1 MRVQGDHHR
10 RSLQPVILSAA
21 KDLRSTQREIL
32 RCAQDD
38 SRAEVNAYGATTGV
52 ALRKMLLTL
61 TKVDTVRYQ
70 QNRVV
75 PRCSLPLA
83 PDRERVFLS
92 PFSGY
97 KERKGESM
105 VAQIE
110 QRRVSGR
117 PSSATTDP
125 VLTYTFD
132 VLPLQRGGQLGPVT
146 LAYETWGTLNAEGD
160 NAVLITHALTGNTHA
175 HDAEYPDDLKAAW
188 WNPLIGPGRPFDT
201 SRYFVICSNVLGS
214 CYGSTGPP
222 SIDPQTGRR
231 YGMNFPVITIRDIVN
246 AQRRLLKHLGVRQL
260 AMVAGGSIGGQQA
273 LEWAVSYPELV
284 RKAVVVAAT
293 AALTAQALAF
303 SEVERQAIMADPQ
316 WQNGNYAPGEGPRAG
331 LAIAR
336 MLAMITYQS
345 EEGMEKRF
353 GRRFAGYQGTPAP
366 SGVGTL
372 GERFDVE
379 SYLYYQGESLVKR
392 FDANSYLY
400 LSRAMDLYDVSE
412 GYVSLEAALR
422 RICSKALFI
431 GIRSDFLFPAARV
444 RELAEQ
450 VRAVGGDASY
460 VELDSPHGHDAFLKE
475 WQQMTNTLSL

>member
-1 MRVQGDHHR
+1 
-10 RSLQPVILSAA
+10 
-21 KDLRSTQREIL
+21 
-32 RCAQDD
+32 
-38 SRAEVNAYGATTGV
+38 
-52 ALRKMLLTL
+52 
-61 TKVDTVRYQ
+61 
-70 QNRVV
+70 
-75 PRCSLPLA
+75 
-83 PDRERVFLS
+83 
-92 PFSGY
+92 
-97 KERKGESM
+97 M

-110 QRRVSGR
+110 QREVGGC
-117 PSSATTDP
+117 PSSTTANP

-132 VLPLQRGGQLGPVT
+132 ILPLQRGGQLGPVT

-160 NAVLITHALTGNTHA
+160 NAILITHALTGNAHA
-175 HDAEYPDDLKAAW
+175 HDVEYPDDPKAAW

-214 CYGSTGPP
+214 CYGSTGPS
-222 SIDPQTGRR
+222 SIDPRTRRR
-231 YGMNFPVITIRDIVN
+231 YSMDFPVITIRDMVN
-246 AQRRLLKHLGVRQL
+246 AQRRLLEHLGVCEL

-293 AALTAQALAF
+293 AALTAQAVAF
-303 SEVERQAIMADPQ
+303 SEVERQAIMTDPQ
-316 WQNGNYAPGEGPRAG
+316 WQNGNYAPGEGPSAG

-345 EEGMEKRF
+345 EEAMEMRF
-353 GRRFAGYQGTPAP
+353 GRRRATYKGIPAP
-366 SGVGTL
+366 SGGGDL
-372 GERFDVE
+372 GERFDIE
-379 SYLYYQGESLVKR
+379 GYLYYQGGSLVKR

-412 GYVSLEAALR
+412 GYASLEDALR
-422 RICSKALFI
+422 RVQSKALFI
-431 GIRSDFLFPAARV
+431 GIRLDFLFQAARV

-475 WQQMTNTLSL
+475 WQQMTDALSL